1 MPELAVDSRKRR
13 RYKMLALA
21 YIVNHPEAD
30 AVRFDVIA
38 LNVVGEGAARLRHLT
53 GGLRGR
59 RLMGRGSA
67 GIDAAELRGVEALH
81 VTVEVSTSGGIPGI
95 DVVGMPD
102 SAVLEARSRVRCAL
116 RSCGFELPRAR
127 VTVNL
132 APSEMRKTGTGFDLP
147 IATAILVATG
157 QLPRRVAEGCLMV
170 GRARAR
176 RLGVPRARRRPPT
189 RSWPTSGGLS
199 LVTSALAQVSPGWP
213 GETHGLV
220 SLAQLRGGVSALPP
234 VGLAG
239 ASPTG
244 APMAPA
250 LDYADVVDQ
259 DLAKRAMV
267 IAAAGRHG
275 VLMVGPPGAGKT
287 MLARRLPTIL
297 PPLGEGEADEALL
310 VHSVAGGAHRRHRA
324 RGAPLQGRPT
334 TPSRSA
340 GSSAGAGPSGR
351 GRCRSR
357 TRGCSSWTSCP
368 SSAGARCRRC
378 ASRSRTAR
386 VRIVRVDGVYT
397 FPCDFQLVAAA
408 NPCPCG
414 HLGDPDA
421 ECSCTPARV
430 SAYQGRIGGPPHG
443 PHRRGRGRRA
453 PLGQEGDPRA
463 AGPELRGDGGA
474 RCAGPRAG
482 RPGGPDATTAERGR
496 SPRRYSTRGRSGP
509 SRGLAER
516 LRLGGRAIA
525 RVARVARTI
534 ADLAGHDR
542 VTSDDIVEAV
552 GFRSRSVE

>member
-1 MPELAVDSRKRR
+1 
-13 RYKMLALA
+13 
-21 YIVNHPEAD
+21 
-30 AVRFDVIA
+30 
-38 LNVVGEGAARLRHLT
+38 
-53 GGLRGR
+53 
-59 RLMGRGSA
+59 MGRGSA

-170 GRARAR
+170 GE
-176 RLGVPRARRRPPT
+176 LGLDGSVCPVRGGVAYAQLAHER
-189 RSWPTSGGLS
+189 GLS

-310 VHSVAGGAHRRHRA
+310 VHSVAGEPIDGIA
-324 RGAPLQGRPT
+324 RGERPFRAPHHSISVGGLVGGGRPVR
-334 TPSRSA
+334 PGEVSLA
-340 GSSAGAGPSGR
+340 DKGVLFLDELPEFGR
-351 GRCRSR
+351 GALQAMRQPLED
-357 TRGCSSWTSCP
+357 GE
-368 SSAGARCRRC
+368 
-378 ASRSRTAR
+378 

-430 SAYQGRIGGPPHG
+430 SAYQGRIGGPLMDRIDVVVDVARPS
-443 PHRRGRGRRA
+443 GRKVIRE
-453 PLGQEGDPRA
+453 Q
-463 AGPELRGDGGA
+463 
-474 RCAGPRAG
+474 
-482 RPGGPDATTAERGR
+482 RGR
-496 SPRRYSTRGRSGP
+496 SSEEMAELVAQARERAARRARRDDGRAGP
-509 SRGLAER
+509 VAAALLDQGAQRTFEGLAER